1 MHHIKDFFLCLF
13 NLISRLI
20 QILQIELNLMI
31 EQLNLNK
38 LNLNLIYT
46 NCPPRIIVKNSN
58 EIVVTGLEI
67 QRKQWNVS
75 KGEKYSST
83 GMPPSPTRL
92 CEPVG
97 KANVFM

>member
-13 NLISRLI
+13 NLISQLI

-46 NCPPRIIVKNSN
+46 NWPPRIIVKNSN

-67 QRKQWNVS
+67 QRKQ
-75 KGEKYSST
+75 
-83 GMPPSPTRL
+83 
-92 CEPVG
+92 
-97 KANVFM
+97 